1 MQLALTGRWRWRRR
15 CCVSPLSLGRSR
27 TLRGAMAPHENLF
40 FVEKHYNDSLYRGQ
54 RKGTTHTDRE
64 IQAAANLLGRRGV
77 VADERTALATRRA
90 REHDQRIERVRA
102 SGESLR
108 GGDVVILGM
117 GGGGRAGA
125 TSGDDGGGGK
135 RATRE
140 WDGCVARIDVANLAA
155 GRHGTTN
162 ARKRGEDESSRPVQ
176 KLDAGN
182 RWKTEARIAAGGTGG
197 SAELERARRAA
208 HALDGGTDAPGD
220 GSSNRRQIQSSNHPN
235 HPDDDDDDAP
245 VVVLPE
251 DLEFGDDGWSR
262 GGLDG
267 VRSGDLAVPRNAALE
282 RDISQSAARAVER
295 ADAEALDRSA
305 AAAAAARLAERDA
318 ARRRKL
324 AAALAAERDATAA
337 GEGTGADLTG
347 KKKRTRKGRRGV
359 ERAHLLVSFGD
370 DDDEDASLGT

>member
-1 MQLALTGRWRWRRR
+1 
-15 CCVSPLSLGRSR
+15 
-27 TLRGAMAPHENLF
+27 MAPHENLF

-155 GRHGTTN
+155 GRHGTTKT
-162 ARKRGEDESSRPVQ
+162 RKRGEDESPRPVQ

-220 GSSNRRQIQSSNHPN
+220 GSSNRRQIQSSNRPNHPS

-262 GGLDG
+262 GAACLDG
-267 VRSGDLAVPRNAALE
+267 VRSDDLAVPRNAALE
-282 RDISQSAARAVER
+282 REISESAARAVER
-295 ADAEALDRSA
+295 ADAEAVDRSA
-305 AAAAAARLAERDA
+305 AQAAAAQLVERDA

-324 AAALAAERDATAA
+324 AAALAERRDVAAA
-337 GEGTGADLTG
+337 GEGPAMSADSTHG
-347 KKKRTRKGRRGV
+347 KKKRTRKGLKK
-359 ERAHLLVSFGD
+359 AHLLVSFGD
-370 DDDEDASLGT
+370 DDDEDASLGA

>member
-1 MQLALTGRWRWRRR
+1 
-15 CCVSPLSLGRSR
+15 
-27 TLRGAMAPHENLF
+27 MAPHENLF

-54 RKGTTHTDRE
+54 RPGTTHTDRE

-77 VADERTALATRRA
+77 VADERAAVAARRA
-90 REHDQRIERVRA
+90 REHHERVERVRA
-102 SGESLR
+102 SGESL
-108 GGDVVILGM
+108 GDGDVVILGV
-117 GGGGRAGA
+117 GGGGKGA
-125 TSGDDGGGGK
+125 TSGDAVAEGGGGGGK

-155 GRHGTTN
+155 GRHGTKMSKIGMDDASQPCGGRTV
-162 ARKRGEDESSRPVQ
+162 P

-197 SAELERARRAA
+197 CAELERARRAA
-208 HALDGGTDAPGD
+208 HALDGGTDAGD
-220 GSSNRRQIQSSNHPN
+220 GSTRQIQSSN

-295 ADAEALDRSA
+295 AGAEALDRSA
-305 AAAAAARLAERDA
+305 AQLAAARLAERES

-324 AAALAAERDATAA
+324 AAALAERDAPAA
-337 GEGTGADLTG
+337 GEGTGASSTG
-347 KKKRTRKGRRGV
+347 KKKGTRKGRRGRV

-370 DDDEDASLGT
+370 DDDEDA

>member
-1 MQLALTGRWRWRRR
+1 
-15 CCVSPLSLGRSR
+15 
-27 TLRGAMAPHENLF
+27 MAPHENLF

-77 VADERTALATRRA
+77 VADERAAVAARRA
-90 REHDQRIERVRA
+90 REHHERVERVRA
-102 SGESLR
+102 SGESLTAD
-108 GGDVVILGM
+108 GDVVILGM

-125 TSGDDGGGGK
+125 TSGDDAGGGK

-155 GRHGTTN
+155 GRHGT
-162 ARKRGEDESSRPVQ
+162 KMSKIGMDESSQPPGRRTVP

-197 SAELERARRAA
+197 CAELERARRAA
-208 HALDGGTDAPGD
+208 HALDGGTDAGD
-220 GSSNRRQIQSSNHPN
+220 GSTRRIQPSNH
-235 HPDDDDDDAP
+235 HDDDDDDAP

-262 GGLDG
+262 GAACLDG

-282 RDISQSAARAVER
+282 REISESAARAMER
-295 ADAEALDRSA
+295 MDAEAFDRSA
-305 AAAAAARLAERDA
+305 AQLAAAQLAERDA

-324 AAALAAERDATAA
+324 AAALAERDVAAA
-337 GEGTGADLTG
+337 GDGPAMSADSTHG
-347 KKKRTRKGRRGV
+347 KKKRTRKGLKK
-359 ERAHLLVSFGD
+359 AHLLVSFGGD
-370 DDDEDASLGT
+370 DDDEDASLGA

>member
-1 MQLALTGRWRWRRR
+1 
-15 CCVSPLSLGRSR
+15 
-27 TLRGAMAPHENLF
+27 MAPHENLF

-135 RATRE
+135 RTTRE

-162 ARKRGEDESSRPVQ
+162 ARRKRGEDESPRPVQ

-182 RWKTEARIAAGGTGG
+182 RWKTEAGIAAGGTGG
-197 SAELERARRAA
+197 SAELKRARRAA
-208 HALDGGTDAPGD
+208 HALDGGWLGMA
-220 GSSNRRQIQSSNHPN
+220 R
-235 HPDDDDDDAP
+235 A
-245 VVVLPE
+245 
-251 DLEFGDDGWSR
+251 
-262 GGLDG
+262 LDG
-267 VRSGDLAVPRNAALE
+267 
-282 RDISQSAARAVER
+282 ARVK
-295 ADAEALDRSA
+295 SY
-305 AAAAAARLAERDA
+305 
-318 ARRRKL
+318 
-324 AAALAAERDATAA
+324 
-337 GEGTGADLTG
+337 
-347 KKKRTRKGRRGV
+347 V
-359 ERAHLLVSFGD
+359 
-370 DDDEDASLGT
+370 

>member
-1 MQLALTGRWRWRRR
+1 
-15 CCVSPLSLGRSR
+15 
-27 TLRGAMAPHENLF
+27 MAPHENLF

-162 ARKRGEDESSRPVQ
+162 ARKKRGEDESSRPVQ

-235 HPDDDDDDAP
+235 RPSHLNDDDDDAP

-251 DLEFGDDGWSR
+251 DLEFGDDGW
-262 GGLDG
+262 

-282 RDISQSAARAVER
+282 REISESAARAMER
-295 ADAEALDRSA
+295 MDAEAFDRSRAEA
-305 AAAAAARLAERDA
+305 AAAQLAERDA
-318 ARRRKL
+318 ARRRK
-324 AAALAAERDATAA
+324 RRSSWW
-337 GEGTGADLTG
+337 EG
-347 KKKRTRKGRRGV
+347 
-359 ERAHLLVSFGD
+359 
-370 DDDEDASLGT
+370 GTSRVRFRPGT

>member
-1 MQLALTGRWRWRRR
+1 MASRLVFT
-15 CCVSPLSLGRSR
+15 VSLPAAHA
-27 TLRGAMAPHENLF
+27 LRGAMAPHENLF

-54 RKGTTHTDRE
+54 RPGTTHTDRE

-77 VADERTALATRRA
+77 VADERAAVAARRA
-90 REHDQRIERVRA
+90 REHHERIERVRA
-102 SGESLR
+102 SGESLTQD
-108 GGDVVILGM
+108 GDVVILGV
-117 GGGGRAGA
+117 GGGGKGA
-125 TSGDDGGGGK
+125 ASGDAVAREGGGGGGK

-155 GRHGTTN
+155 GRHGAKT
-162 ARKRGEDESSRPVQ
+162 RRCEDAKSSQPPGRRTVA

-197 SAELERARRAA
+197 NAELERARRAA
-208 HALDGGTDAPGD
+208 HALDGGTDAGD
-220 GSSNRRQIQSSNHPN
+220 GSTRQIRSSNH
-235 HPDDDDDDAP
+235 DDDDDDAP
-245 VVVLPE
+245 VVVSPE

-295 ADAEALDRSA
+295 ADAEAIDRSA
-305 AAAAAARLAERDA
+305 AAAAAARLAERES

-324 AAALAAERDATAA
+324 RCQLAAALADRDAAAA
-337 GEGTGADLTG
+337 GEGTGADSTG
-347 KKKRTRKGRRGV
+347 RKKRTRKGRGGV

-370 DDDEDASLGT
+370 DDDEDA

>member
-1 MQLALTGRWRWRRR
+1 
-15 CCVSPLSLGRSR
+15 
-27 TLRGAMAPHENLF
+27 MAPHENLF

-162 ARKRGEDESSRPVQ
+162 ARKKRGEDESSRPVQ

-235 HPDDDDDDAP
+235 HPSHPDDDDDDAP

-262 GGLDG
+262 GGGGPDG
-267 VRSGDLAVPRNAALE
+267 VRSDDLAVPRNAALE
-282 RDISQSAARAVER
+282 REISESAARAMER
-295 ADAEALDRSA
+295 MDAEAVERSA
-305 AAAAAARLAERDA
+305 AEAAAAQLAERDA

-324 AAALAAERDATAA
+324 AASLAERDVAAA
-337 GEGTGADLTG
+337 GEGPAMSADSTHG
-347 KKKRTRKGRRGV
+347 KKKRTRKGLNERGAKK
-359 ERAHLLVSFGD
+359 AHLLVSFGD
-370 DDDEDASLGT
+370 DDDEDASLGA

>member
-1 MQLALTGRWRWRRR
+1 
-15 CCVSPLSLGRSR
+15 
-27 TLRGAMAPHENLF
+27 MAPHENLF

-155 GRHGTTN
+155 GRHGTKMSKIGMDD
-162 ARKRGEDESSRPVQ
+162 ASQPRGGRTVP

-235 HPDDDDDDAP
+235 HPSHPDDDDDDAP

-262 GGLDG
+262 GGGGPDG

-282 RDISQSAARAVER
+282 REISESAARAMER
-295 ADAEALDRSA
+295 MDAEAVDRSA
-305 AAAAAARLAERDA
+305 AEAAAAQLAERDA

-324 AAALAAERDATAA
+324 AAALAERDVAAA
-337 GEGTGADLTG
+337 GEGPAMSADSTHG
-347 KKKRTRKGRRGV
+347 KKKRTRKGLNERGV
-359 ERAHLLVSFGD
+359 KKAHLLVSFGD
-370 DDDEDASLGT
+370 DDDEDASLGA

>member
-1 MQLALTGRWRWRRR
+1 
-15 CCVSPLSLGRSR
+15 
-27 TLRGAMAPHENLF
+27 MAPHENLF

-162 ARKRGEDESSRPVQ
+162 ARKKRGEDESSRPVQ

-220 GSSNRRQIQSSNHPN
+220 GSSIRRQIQSSNHPN
-235 HPDDDDDDAP
+235 HPSHPDDDDDDAP

-262 GGLDG
+262 GAACLDG
-267 VRSGDLAVPRNAALE
+267 VRSDDLAVPRNAALE
-282 RDISQSAARAVER
+282 RDISESAARAVER
-295 ADAEALDRSA
+295 EDAEAVDLSAAQA
-305 AAAAAARLAERDA
+305 AAAQLAERDA

-324 AAALAAERDATAA
+324 AAELAERRDVAAA
-337 GEGTGADLTG
+337 GEGPAMSADSTHG
-347 KKKRTRKGRRGV
+347 KKKRTRKGLNERGV
-359 ERAHLLVSFGD
+359 KKAHLLVSFGD
-370 DDDEDASLGT
+370 DDDEDASLGA